1 MTSLEQTKKI
11 FSIFPKKYENP
22 VKWLTIVL
30 LVYLLLAAVS
40 IIGNGFGIATG
51 GAAAQLFEFATNP
64 LIALMIGVVATAA
77 IQSSS
82 TVTSIIVG
90 LLAGGLPIS
99 MAIPMVMGAN
109 IGTSLTSTIVSL
121 GHVRDGEEFKRAFSA
136 ATVHDSFN
144 VFAVLLLFPIELLFS
159 PLEKSSLWLAGYFA
173 SDVATA
179 EVSVSSFNIVSIAI
193 SPIVSSIMWTSSV
206 IEGPWQ
212 GILLILLGVG
222 IILFVVH
229 TIGNILKKLM
239 TGRALEIMNTAV
251 GRGPISGI
259 GAGSIITILV
269 QSSSTTTALIVP
281 MAGSGV
287 MTMKQIYP
295 FTLGGNIGTTV
306 TALLAA
312 TAITGPTAILAFQIA
327 LLHLLF
333 NLFAILLI
341 FSIPLLRNI
350 PPTVAEWMAE
360 ITQKN
365 KLFVGAYILTVFFL
379 VPLLVLGVSEFFF

>member
-1 MTSLEQTKKI
+1 MLTGT
-11 FSIFPKKYENP
+11 FGKYAP
-22 VKWLTIVL
+22 VIQWGAVL
-30 LVYLLLAAVS
+30 ALIYLLLVAVAM
-40 IIGNGFGIATG
+40 IGDGFKISTG
-51 GAAAQLFEFATNP
+51 GAAEQLFSFATNP
-64 LIALMIGVVATAA
+64 VIALMIGIVATAT

-90 LLAGGLPIS
+90 LVAGGLPIA

-144 VFAVLLLFPIELLFS
+144 VFAVVLLLPIELLFH
-159 PLEKSSLWLAGYFA
+159 PLENISLWLAGLVSGDA
-173 SDVATA
+173 VMAD
-179 EVSVSSFNIVSIAI
+179 VSVSGFNVISYAI
-193 SPIVSSIMWTSSV
+193 TPVVDMIMFSSSLLQ
-206 IEGPWQ
+206 GALQ
-212 GILLILLGVG
+212 GIVLIVIGVG

-229 TIGNILKKLM
+229 SIGKILKKLM

-259 GAGSIITILV
+259 GAGSLITILV

-287 MTMKQIYP
+287 MTMKQVYP

-312 TAITGPTAILAFQIA
+312 TAITGPTAILALQIA
-327 LLHLLF
+327 LLHFLF
-333 NLFAILLI
+333 NLTAILLI
-341 FSIPLLRNI
+341 FSIPLLRNV
-350 PPTVAEWMAE
+350 PPAFAEYMAAT
-360 ITQKN
+360 TQKN
-365 KLFVGAYILTVFFL
+365 RWFVGAYIATLFFLFPLLLLGISRVFF
-379 VPLLVLGVSEFFF
+379 

>member
-1 MTSLEQTKKI
+1 MLTGT
-11 FSIFPKKYENP
+11 FGKYAP
-22 VKWLTIVL
+22 VIQWGAVIT

-40 IIGNGFGIATG
+40 VIGNGFKIASG

-64 LIALMIGVVATAA
+64 VIALMIGIVATAT

-90 LLAGGLPIS
+90 LVAGGLPIA

-144 VFAVLLLFPIELLFS
+144 VFAVVLLLPIELLFH
-159 PLEKSSLWLAGYFA
+159 PLENISLWLAGLVSGDA
-173 SDVATA
+173 VMAD
-179 EVSVSSFNIVSIAI
+179 VSVSGFNVISYAI
-193 SPIVSSIMWTSSV
+193 TPVVDMIMFSSSLLQ
-206 IEGPWQ
+206 GALQ
-212 GILLILLGVG
+212 GIVLIVIGVG

-229 TIGNILKKLM
+229 SIGKILKKLM

-259 GAGSIITILV
+259 GAGSLITILV

-287 MTMKQIYP
+287 MTMKQVYP

-312 TAITGPTAILAFQIA
+312 TAITGPTAILALQIA
-327 LLHLLF
+327 LLHFLF
-333 NLFAILLI
+333 NVFAILII
-341 FSIPLLRNI
+341 FCIPLLRNI
-350 PPTVAEWMAE
+350 PPTIAEKMADM
-360 ITQKN
+360 TQKN
-365 KLFVGAYILTVFFL
+365 KWFVGAYILSMFFIF
-379 VPLLVLGVSEFFF
+379 PLIALGISRALF